1 MGIKRMEDFTHDV
14 QVHKDVLA
22 SMPINNQKNLK
33 LYKAKVAELRDEYSG
48 YKDQLYQEIKKRS
61 SKYLNMEPSSKIN
74 QLKKD
79 LLDYKDL
86 SLYNPINT
94 AYEKLGLDNILYSLN
109 HFFKND
115 LATVNS
121 DIKKVFDI
129 FSLVDIELTEE
140 DFIYSSYARYY
151 IHELLQDDDI
161 ERMKDIFEDLHWKCP
176 DVILHIEMC
185 LRILFNKNIKK
196 FEQYLSDKKRE
207 ALKDNLNFNDYL
219 IKKDNLEKELLFL
232 ENYDGSAII
241 SKFMNGTLILNEYS
255 KVNVDKCYSKFLG
268 DNVKISEAKNMNDD
282 FKKFYYNLDEY
293 KNFLKYTYILDDV
306 KKKYAERSSHLDNCV
321 KIEKDINS
329 IIEEL
334 IKLND
339 KVKSASKK
347 SFFIFKKKINL
358 DQVYVEINEKIKELD
373 NKYNE
378 YDNEFIYKK
387 MNEELTDTSS
397 IFDVFKFVL
406 SFKGYL
412 RKCIKTTDESM
423 DIDIIKQNV
432 KEFDMFLNNPNLNVL
447 KNVKFIADTDIALMI
462 SDHYKLLNI
471 NTKKDDL
478 TLDNIDNLLK
488 DLNVI
493 INNYYLES
501 LGLDINFILEL
512 FESKKIIDAKEKAK

>member
-33 LYKAKVAELRDEYSG
+33 LYKAKVTELKEEYTA
-48 YKDQLYQEIKKRS
+48 YKDQLYEEIKKRS
-61 SKYLNMEPSSKIN
+61 SKYLNMEPSSKIKQIRN
-74 QLKKD
+74 D

-94 AYEKLGLDNILYSLN
+94 AYEKLGIDNILYSLN

-115 LATVNS
+115 LATVNN

-129 FSLVDIELTEE
+129 FRLVNVSLTEE
-140 DFIYSSYARYY
+140 DFVYSSYAKYY

-161 ERMKDIFEDLHWKCP
+161 ERMKDIFEDLHCKCP

-185 LRILFNKNIKK
+185 LRILFNKNSKK
-196 FEQYLSDKKRE
+196 FEQYLSDKKRD
-207 ALKDNLNFNDYL
+207 ALKDNLNFSDYL
-219 IKKDNLEKELLFL
+219 IKKDNLEKELIYL
-232 ENYDGSAII
+232 ENYDGAAII
-241 SKFMNGTLILNEYS
+241 KKFMNGSLILNEYS
-255 KVNVDKCYSKFLG
+255 RVNVDKCYTKFLG
-268 DNVKISEAKNMNDD
+268 DNVKISQAKEMNDD
-282 FKKFYYNLDEY
+282 FKKLYYNLEEY
-293 KNFLKYTYILDDV
+293 KNFLKYSFILDDV
-306 KKKYAERSSHLDNCV
+306 KKKYGERSSHLDNCS
-321 KIEKDINS
+321 KIEKEING
-329 IIEEL
+329 IVEEL
-334 IKLND
+334 VKLND
-339 KVKSASKK
+339 KVNNASKK
-347 SFFIFKKKINL
+347 SFFFFKKKVNL
-358 DQVYVEINEKIKELD
+358 EQVHIEINNKIKELD
-373 NKYNE
+373 KKYSE

-412 RKCIKTTDESM
+412 RKCIKTTDETM
-423 DIDIIKQNV
+423 DIDMIKQDV
-432 KEFDMFLNNPNLNVL
+432 KDFDNFLNNPNLNVL

-462 SDHYKLLNI
+462 TDHYKLLNI

-478 TLDNIDNLLK
+478 TLDGIDNLLK
-488 DLNVI
+488 DLSVI

-512 FESKKIIDAKEKAK
+512 FESKKIIDAKEKAN